1 MYELGAGVTV
11 ELCREWL
18 TSGKIRG
25 LVIGR
30 KPLSQR
36 VH

>member
-1 MYELGAGVTV
+1 MYEPGAGATA
-11 ELCREWL
+11 ELWRGWL

-30 KPLSQR
+30 KLSSQ
-36 VH
+36 